1 MISSSFT
8 NCDWSSHSKIVVCQI
23 GFITCSRRA
32 LESMH
37 WGLLEMCEI
46 STSAKAI
53 EPNVDTRRRC
63 YSTQWGVELTA
74 MSLRLA

>member
-1 MISSSFT
+1 MISSLLI
-8 NCDWSSHSKIVVCQI
+8 NCDWSSHSKVGVCQA

-32 LESMH
+32 LESMR
-37 WGLLEMCEI
+37 WGLLKMCEI

-53 EPNVDTRRRC
+53 EPNVDTRRPC
-63 YSTQWGVELTA
+63 YSTRWGVELTA